1 MSRLNKTLLI
11 ITTTVITISLLLIM
25 FISPLAK
32 YLIEKY
38 DVNFLGR
45 EITMDWAYVNPFT
58 GYVYFNNLQIHELKS
73 DSVFISMKG
82 LKANIEVYKLINKS
96 YELKNIIL
104 EEPVFNIIQN
114 HKVLNFN
121 DIIKKFT
128 PSKTDTIKS
137 PVHLD
142 LLNVKIQNGIFSY
155 KEKQI
160 PIDYSI
166 KKVNI
171 ESSGFSWN
179 KDTIGAKFSFIPGI
193 GTGDL
198 KGNFTINLKTL
209 DYRLATII
217 NKFNL
222 EIIEQYLKELTN
234 YGTFSASLD
243 ANIKAVGN
251 FNDAEKITA
260 SGLIAINDFHFGKTR
275 QEDYA
280 SFDKISLKVN
290 EISPKNHR
298 YLLESVELIH
308 PFLKYER
315 YDYLDNI
322 QTMFGKKGVKII
334 DVKSDPSRFNL
345 VLEIARYVKVIAKN
359 FFRSYYKINRLDIKK
374 ADLQFNDFST
384 SEKFSMAL
392 NPLNISADSIDK
404 NHSRV
409 KLLINSGIKPYG
421 NADIVISISP
431 KDSSDFDINYKF
443 QKLPVSLFNPY
454 MISIS
459 SYPLDRGTIEI
470 TGKWKVRN
478 GEIQSVNHLVI
489 IDPRLT
495 KRLKNKAIKWLPMRI
510 IMAFVRERGNVIDY
524 EVPITGNLKSPKFS
538 LHDIIFDILRNIF
551 VKPPTTFY
559 RIQVKTIETEI
570 EKLLSLKWE
579 MRHTFLNYKQ
589 VKFIKR
595 MANFLKHNPT
605 ASITV
610 YPQQYA
616 IKEKEYILFYEAKKK
631 YYLDIN
637 KKSPES
643 FNEKDNEIVERFSVK
658 DPAFVEYLNKKIKK
672 DLLFTIQDK
681 CSKLIPPNAVN
692 KRYNELIKA
701 RETVFLNYFQ
711 DKEVEKRIHIAPNE
725 NVIPYNG
732 FSFFKIEYKG
742 KLPKSLIKA
751 YKNLDDLNEVSPRKE
766 FKEEREKTQNKL

>member
-298 YLLESVELIH
+298 YLL
-308 PFLKYER
+308 
-315 YDYLDNI
+315 
-322 QTMFGKKGVKII
+322 
-334 DVKSDPSRFNL
+334 
-345 VLEIARYVKVIAKN
+345 
-359 FFRSYYKINRLDIKK
+359 
-374 ADLQFNDFST
+374 
-384 SEKFSMAL
+384 
-392 NPLNISADSIDK
+392 
-404 NHSRV
+404 
-409 KLLINSGIKPYG
+409 
-421 NADIVISISP
+421 
-431 KDSSDFDINYKF
+431 
-443 QKLPVSLFNPY
+443 
-454 MISIS
+454 
-459 SYPLDRGTIEI
+459 
-470 TGKWKVRN
+470 
-478 GEIQSVNHLVI
+478 
-489 IDPRLT
+489 
-495 KRLKNKAIKWLPMRI
+495 
-510 IMAFVRERGNVIDY
+510 
-524 EVPITGNLKSPKFS
+524 
-538 LHDIIFDILRNIF
+538 
-551 VKPPTTFY
+551 
-559 RIQVKTIETEI
+559 
-570 EKLLSLKWE
+570 
-579 MRHTFLNYKQ
+579 
-589 VKFIKR
+589 
-595 MANFLKHNPT
+595 
-605 ASITV
+605 
-610 YPQQYA
+610 
-616 IKEKEYILFYEAKKK
+616 
-631 YYLDIN
+631 
-637 KKSPES
+637 
-643 FNEKDNEIVERFSVK
+643 
-658 DPAFVEYLNKKIKK
+658 
-672 DLLFTIQDK
+672 
-681 CSKLIPPNAVN
+681 
-692 KRYNELIKA
+692 
-701 RETVFLNYFQ
+701 
-711 DKEVEKRIHIAPNE
+711 
-725 NVIPYNG
+725 
-732 FSFFKIEYKG
+732 
-742 KLPKSLIKA
+742 
-751 YKNLDDLNEVSPRKE
+751 
-766 FKEEREKTQNKL
+766 